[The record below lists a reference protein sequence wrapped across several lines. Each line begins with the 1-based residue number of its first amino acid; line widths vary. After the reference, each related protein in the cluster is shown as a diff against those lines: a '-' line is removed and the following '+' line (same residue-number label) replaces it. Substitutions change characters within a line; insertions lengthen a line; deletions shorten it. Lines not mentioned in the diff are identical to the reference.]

1 MPTDEAAIRALLDY
15 EDIRRVLGLYV
26 VAIDSRDFALFDEC
40 FTPDAPI
47 NLAGMP
53 PMNPASYRVLAEQGL
68 AALDGTQHHLGLPLI
83 RLDGDRAHART
94 YFMAQHV
101 KNALAPAA
109 CLLIGGWYTDR
120 LLRTERGWR
129 IADREGTAIWYD
141 GNPMVLGYDFPMGA
155 VPRGPGHAA
164 PAWVKE

>member
-1 MPTDEAAIRALLDY
+1 MSDDASAIRRLLDY
-15 EDIRRVLGLYV
+15 EDIRRALALYV
-26 VAIDSRDFALFDEC
+26 VAIDSRDFALFDQC

-53 PMNPASYRVLAEQGL
+53 PMTPESYRTLAEQGL

-83 RLDGDRAHART
+83 QLDGDRAHART

-109 CLLIGGWYTDR
+109 HLMIGGWYTDA
-120 LLRTERGWR
+120 LLRTEQGWR
-129 IADREGTAIWYD
+129 ISERTGTAIWYD
-141 GNPMVLGYDFPMGA
+141 GNPIVLGYDFPMGA
-155 VPRGPGHAA
+155 VPRHAGHAA
-164 PAWVKE
+164 PDWVTR